1 MPQRAVCCITC
12 AVHHAACTTCYI
24 FDAVHHAARVV
35 FCAVRAVYTSCCAPC
50 VLCCVL
56 CAPLHAW
63 CAVSS
68 VLSNACCAVCAMRC
82 APGAVCATRAVRS
95 ALCSERCALLP
106 ATTRESPHTEHG
118 PGPAAAGPLLLFCFF
133 CVYSYHHGLS
143 LWVLGSAAAG
153 CPFWVRVV
161 TGLSAQLFSSHHLP
175 PACSLQQMQPES
187 GAPGGGEREELRGL
201 GF

>member
-35 FCAVRAVYTSCCAPC
+35 FCAVRAVYTWCCAPC

-82 APGAVCATRAVRS
+82 APGAVQRVLYALRCAVSAVRCCLQPPERARIPSTAPARLLRVLCCSFAFFACIPIITVS
-95 ALCSERCALLP
+95 ASGCWAVQLQAAPFGFVWSQVCQLSSSPVITFLQPVPCNKCNLKAGLLVKEKERN
-106 ATTRESPHTEHG
+106 
-118 PGPAAAGPLLLFCFF
+118 
-133 CVYSYHHGLS
+133 
-143 LWVLGSAAAG
+143 
-153 CPFWVRVV
+153 
-161 TGLSAQLFSSHHLP
+161 
-175 PACSLQQMQPES
+175 
-187 GAPGGGEREELRGL
+187 
-201 GF
+201 

>member
-1 MPQRAVCCITC
+1 MLCAVCS
-12 AVHHAACTTCYI
+12 VLCTLC
-24 FDAVHHAARVV
+24 
-35 FCAVRAVYTSCCAPC
+35 SAPC
-50 VLCCVL
+50 VVRCIL
-56 CAPLHAW
+56 CAEQRAL
-63 CAVSS
+63 CS
-68 VLSNACCAVCAMRC
+68 VCYALRTRC
-82 APGAVCATRAVRS
+82 CATRAVRS
-95 ALCSERCALLP
+95 ALCRERCALLP

-118 PGPAAAGPLLLFCFF
+118 PGPAAAGPLLLLCFL

-175 PACSLQQMQPES
+175 PACSLQQMQPGS
-187 GAPGGGEREELRGL
+187 GAPGEGEREELRGL

>member
-1 MPQRAVCCITC
+1 MQHAPRAIYLMLCTTQCALCSVQCVLYTPRAV
-12 AVHHAACTTCYI
+12 
-24 FDAVHHAARVV
+24 RRV
-35 FCAVRAVYTSCCAPC
+35 FCAVYF
-50 VLCCVL
+50 VLCSMRGALYPL
-56 CAPLHAW
+56 C
-63 CAVSS
+63 
-68 VLSNACCAVCAMRC
+68 
-82 APGAVCATRAVRS
+82 CATRAVRS

-133 CVYSYHHGLS
+133 CVYSYHHDLS
-143 LWVLGSAAAG
+143 LWVLGGAAAG

-187 GAPGGGEREELRGL
+187 GAPGEGEREELRGL